1 MPTYLMEIVEHKR
14 RELSKLTAIEL
25 SNDIKR
31 KQVRDTFAER
41 IRSQSTLGVI
51 AEFKRSSPSKG
62 IIHSLADP
70 IELANQY
77 KEGGAEGISV
87 LTDKEYFNGS
97 FEDLQDVSSHV
108 DLPVLC
114 KDFILE
120 ESQINQAFL
129 SGASIVL
136 LIVRILSPE
145 KLKAL
150 YEYALH
156 LHLEVLLE
164 VHDEED
170 LEEALSLKPQLI
182 GINNR
187 NLQTFKTDLAVTES
201 LIKLIDDPSIL
212 VISESGIKNVDDCLR
227 VANAG
232 VDAILIG
239 EALMK
244 HQDPAQFVKEIKQIE
259 RRYSR

>member
-1 MPTYLMEIVEHKR
+1 MSTYLMNIVEHKR
-14 RELSKLTAIEL
+14 RELSK
-25 SNDIKR
+25 SSGNDLPTDVKR
-31 KQVRDTFAER
+31 LVVKETFAER

-62 IIHSLADP
+62 IIHSLANP
-70 IELANQY
+70 IEVADDY
-77 KEGGAEGISV
+77 VKGGADGMSV

-97 FEDLQDVSSHV
+97 FEDLQAVSSYIS
-108 DLPVLC
+108 LPVLC

-120 ESQINQAFL
+120 ESQINKAFV

-136 LIVRILSPE
+136 LIVRILSLK
-145 KLKAL
+145 KLKTL
-150 YEYALH
+150 YEYAVH
-156 LHLEVLLE
+156 LKMEVLFE
-164 VHDEED
+164 VHDEDD
-170 LEEALSLKPQLI
+170 LEVALSLKPELI

-187 NLQTFKTDLAVTES
+187 NLQTFNTDLAVTE
-201 LIKLIDDPSIL
+201 KLIELIHDPSII

-232 VDAILIG
+232 VDAILVG

-259 RRYSR
+259 RRSNR